1 MALLALDVL
10 PIQLALPEL
19 FGQAVDLLFEPAQ
32 VRFVG
37 ETDDLVDAFG
47 AIRTTL
53 TGFDLPIRLDLPG
66 GVGVVD
72 MFDAQRVKPPGCG
85 LLAQPSQEWRILA
98 EPQFSG
104 QSVVALAVLPVFLG
118 AAFIVDIVDINE
130 LPSAA
135 EHG

>member
-1 MALLALDVL
+1 MALLAPDVL
-10 PIQLALPEL
+10 PLHLALPEL

-37 ETDDLVDAFG
+37 KTDDLVDAFG

-53 TGFDLPIRLDLPG
+53 TGFDLPIRLNLPGG

-72 MFDAQRVKPPGCG
+72 TFDAQRVKPPGCG

-98 EPQFSG
+98 EPQF
-104 QSVVALAVLPVFLG
+104 
-118 AAFIVDIVDINE
+118 
-130 LPSAA
+130 
-135 EHG
+135 